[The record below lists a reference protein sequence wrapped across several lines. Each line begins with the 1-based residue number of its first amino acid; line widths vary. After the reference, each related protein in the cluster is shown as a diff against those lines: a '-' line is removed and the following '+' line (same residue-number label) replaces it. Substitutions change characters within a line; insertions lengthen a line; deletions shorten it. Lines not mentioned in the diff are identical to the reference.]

1 MATRRQMR
9 AAAGSKKPKGST
21 AGMLLRNSVKTTK
34 VSRSNHPSKV
44 ARLEREKAKAK
55 KKK

>member
-9 AAAGSKKPKGST
+9 AAAGNKKPKGST

-34 VSRSNHPSKV
+34 VSRDKHPSKA
-44 ARLEREKAKAK
+44 ARAERAK